1 MNNYVYYNPNPK
13 RKRDGDC
20 TIRAISKALN
30 KSWDEVYWDLCDE
43 GFEQCD
49 MPSSNNVWGRY
60 LQKNGFVRRLVPDRC
75 PECYT
80 VATLAADLPDGRYV
94 FALSGHVVAV
104 VSGCYYDTWDSG
116 DETPIYYWEK
126 RSI

>member
-1 MNNYVYYNPNPK
+1 MWVNYNPNPIAA
-13 RKRDGDC
+13 RVIDC
-20 TIRAISKALN
+20 SIRALCKVTGKDWQDVYL
-30 KSWDEVYWDLCDE
+30 EVAML
-43 GFEQCD
+43 GFQMCD

-80 VATLAADLPDGRYV
+80 VATLAADLPEGRYV
-94 FALSGHVVAV
+94 LALSGHVVAV